1 MTVLFTGNA
10 ASGGTD
16 QGVIGHDFVST
27 ATVGAVNPVMGSFYS
42 TFGVAGPYTSLATP
56 DSYDFAT
63 GGELAIGANV
73 PARSL
78 DATAPASAALTS
90 VGINGA
96 PHIGIRGFTLDFGNT
111 ADLSLLNATTER
123 RI

>member
-1 MTVLFTGNA
+1 
-10 ASGGTD
+10 
-16 QGVIGHDFVST
+16 
-27 ATVGAVNPVMGSFYS
+27 
-42 TFGVAGPYTSLATP
+42 
-56 DSYDFAT
+56 DFAT